1 MSPLNKS
8 KREFIISQVKVK
20 RVNVLLK
27 GHVAGEHAVVN
38 AYVGEISHKTRFGSI
53 VNGWETDLSFDF
65 YGLWPS

>member
-27 GHVAGEHAVVN
+27 GHIAGEHAIVN
-38 AYVGEISHKTRFGSI
+38 AYVGKISHKTRFGSI
-53 VNGWETDLSFDF
+53 ENGWETNFSFDF
-65 YGLWPS
+65 L